1 LSWFVPFTPNLSSLQ
16 PRLLFDGF
24 NSVPRCI
31 RQKRRASCVDF
42 VPICHKFMQRFA
54 AARTAR
60 CVLEKISST
69 MKNIIRALK
78 VFLCFVWA
86 GAFGLG
92 LATPPSALW
101 LVVLLP
107 LIGIWIAALRTTPET
122 DSASHSA
129 HATVEKNPRSGT
141 PHHLEKIPVLALSK
155 ITTDRLR
162 STQVEAQSKE

>member
-1 LSWFVPFTPNLSSLQ
+1 
-16 PRLLFDGF
+16 
-24 NSVPRCI
+24 
-31 RQKRRASCVDF
+31 
-42 VPICHKFMQRFA
+42 
-54 AARTAR
+54 
-60 CVLEKISST
+60 

-86 GAFGLG
+86 GAFGFV

-122 DSASHSA
+122 ESASHLA
-129 HATVEKNPRSGT
+129 HPTVEKNLRSGT
-141 PHHLEKIPVLALSK
+141 PHHPEKIPVLALSK

-162 STQVEAQSKE
+162 STQVKAQPKE

>member
-1 LSWFVPFTPNLSSLQ
+1 
-16 PRLLFDGF
+16 
-24 NSVPRCI
+24 
-31 RQKRRASCVDF
+31 
-42 VPICHKFMQRFA
+42 MQRFA